1 MSDIL
6 IITASNGH
14 NLKLANQVQ
23 SHLDQKDVSH
33 DLLDLVALNW
43 PLFTPGQ
50 DKTAEFS
57 AQLNQAIEKLQAAK
71 AMIWISPEYNGALP
85 PTLANF
91 IAWVSTDSDNF
102 RISFNSKP
110 AAIMS
115 FSGSGT
121 NVLQIMRLQLAYLGM
136 NVVGRQL
143 LANYSKPAK
152 DDSIEAIC
160 NEIIK

>member
-6 IITASNGH
+6 IIIASNGH

-23 SHLDQKDVSH
+23 TALDQKGVSH
-33 DLLDLVALNW
+33 DLLDLVGLNW

-50 DKTAEFS
+50 DKSDDFS
-57 AQLNQAIEKLQAAK
+57 ADLNQAIQKLQTAK
-71 AMIWISPEYNGALP
+71 SMIWISPEYNGALP
-85 PTLANF
+85 PTFANF

-102 RISFNSKP
+102 RASFNSKP

-115 FSGSGT
+115 FSGTGT

-136 NVVGRQL
+136 NVVGRQI
-143 LANYSKPAK
+143 LASFNKPVK
-152 DDSIEAIC
+152 DESIDAVC
-160 NEIIK
+160 NELIS